1 MFSSD
6 KFENSQLPFRSSLI
20 YTKTCEELVYI
31 TRIKK
36 KKFEYKVIDLPP
48 IKYQSFNTTELTVNK

>member
-36 KKFEYKVIDLPP
+36 YKVIDLPP
-48 IKYQSFNTTELTVNK
+48 IKYQSFNKTEFTVNK